1 MSFLK
6 VDRQVISKF
15 LFIGTLYSFIIFKCH
30 ALICNQHRKI
40 ISIQKRQS
48 LLSDLNLYVIF
59 GITLSA
65 VMGVSSIAPALPKM
79 ANVLEVSNER
89 IGLLIT
95 VFTVPGMFLT
105 PFLGVFA
112 DRIGRKAILVPSL
125 FIFGIAGTACAF
137 ATDFTWLLILRFIQ
151 GIGGASLG
159 ALNVTLIGDLYDG
172 NRRATAMGYNG
183 SVLSVGTAAYPAIG
197 GGLALLGWFY
207 PFFLALLAIPVGLF
221 VLAKLDNPEPD
232 NPKSIK
238 SYLGDILNAL
248 KSKTVIGL
256 FAANFLTFI
265 ILFGGYLTYFPILLD
280 EQFSKSSL
288 VIGIM
293 LSGSSLITAFS
304 SSQLG
309 NLTNRFS
316 ESTLI
321 ITAAILYLGVFLS
334 IPFIEN
340 IWLFALPI
348 IVFGFAQGINIPS
361 ILNLL
366 THQAPKEYRAAFLS
380 VNWTVIRSGQA
391 IGPLLLGLVY
401 GAVGI
406 NGTFWISA
414 LAALCIIGVGF
425 FFIKK

>member
-1 MSFLK
+1 M
-6 VDRQVISKF
+6 
-15 LFIGTLYSFIIFKCH
+15 
-30 ALICNQHRKI
+30 NQHSKI
-40 ISIQKRQS
+40 ISNSNQS
-48 LLSDLNLYVIF
+48 LLSDLNLYLIF

-79 ANVLEVSNER
+79 ANVLDVSNER

-95 VFTVPGMFLT
+95 AFTIPGMFLT

-112 DRIGRKAILVPSL
+112 DRLGRKTILVPSL
-125 FIFGIAGTACAF
+125 FIFGIAGSACAF

-159 ALNVTLIGDLYDG
+159 ALNVTLIGDLYSG

-183 SVLSVGTAAYPAIG
+183 SILSVGTAAYPAIG

-207 PFFLALLAIPVGLF
+207 PFFLTLIAIPVGLI
-221 VLAKLDNPEPD
+221 VLFKLDNPDPD
-232 NPKSIK
+232 NHKNIK

-248 KSKTVIGL
+248 KKKQVIGL
-256 FAANFLTFI
+256 FAANFFTFI
-265 ILFGGYLTYFPILLD
+265 LLYGGYLTFFPILLD
-280 EQFSKSSL
+280 EQFGKSSL
-288 VIGIM
+288 SIGIM
-293 LSGSSLITAFS
+293 LSGSSLVTAIA

-309 NLTNRFS
+309 NLTKRFA
-316 ESTLI
+316 ESSLI
-321 ITAAILYLGVFLS
+321 ILAAILYLGVFISL
-334 IPFIEN
+334 PFIEN

-391 IGPLLLGLVY
+391 IGPFILGLVY
-401 GAVGI
+401 AAVGLH
-406 NGTFWISA
+406 GTFWASA
-414 LAALCIIGVGF
+414 IAALCFIGVAGLL
-425 FFIKK
+425 IKK

>member
-1 MSFLK
+1 MISTEKKRPLLK
-6 VDRQVISKF
+6 
-15 LFIGTLYSFIIFKCH
+15 
-30 ALICNQHRKI
+30 
-40 ISIQKRQS
+40 
-48 LLSDLNLYVIF
+48 DLNLYVIF

-79 ANVLEVSNER
+79 ANVLDVSNER

-95 VFTVPGMFLT
+95 AFTVPGMFLT

-112 DRIGRKAILVPSL
+112 DRIGRKVILVPSL

-137 ATDFTWLLILRFIQ
+137 ATDFTWLLILRFLQ

-159 ALNVTLIGDLYDG
+159 ALNVTLIGDLYEG

-183 SVLSVGTAAYPAIG
+183 SVLSVGTAAYPAVG

-207 PFFLALLAIPVGLF
+207 PFFLTLIAIPVGLF

-232 NPKSIK
+232 NHKNIR

-248 KSKTVIGL
+248 KSKKVIGL

-265 ILFGGYLTYFPILLD
+265 ILYGGYLTYFPILLD
-280 EQFSKSSL
+280 ELFSKSSL

-293 LSGSSLITAFS
+293 LSGSSLITAFA

-309 NLTNRFS
+309 NLTKRFP

-321 ITAAILYLGVFLS
+321 ITAAILYLSVFLS

-340 IWLFALPI
+340 IWLFTFPI

-380 VNWTVIRSGQA
+380 VNWTIIRSGQA
-391 IGPLLLGLVY
+391 VGPFVLGLVY
-401 GAVGI
+401 GTIGL

-414 LAALCIIGVGF
+414 LSAFCLFLVASLA
-425 FFIKK
+425 IKS